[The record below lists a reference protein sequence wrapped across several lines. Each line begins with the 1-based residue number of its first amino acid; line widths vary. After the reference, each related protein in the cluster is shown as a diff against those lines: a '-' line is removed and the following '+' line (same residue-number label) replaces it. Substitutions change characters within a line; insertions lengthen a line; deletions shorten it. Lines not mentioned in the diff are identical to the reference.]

1 MDKETIEEVERN
13 LAEINEQIANLRD
26 KFAENF
32 TGEYTEE
39 TTRIEAEKIALQE
52 SQEQLIAMK
61 IPLAVMCDGGFQKDA
76 ERRGQEAV
84 QAAQGTGAN
93 KERENSINQ
102 STTPRYA

>member
-1 MDKETIEEVERN
+1 MEKKILEEIERELAGVETQIMELKDSFVE
-13 LAEINEQIANLRD
+13 
-26 KFAENF
+26 KF

-61 IPLAVMCDGGFQKDA
+61 IPLAVMCDGGFQKNA
-76 ERRGQEAV
+76 ERIGQEAV
-84 QAAQGTGAN
+84 QAAQATGAN